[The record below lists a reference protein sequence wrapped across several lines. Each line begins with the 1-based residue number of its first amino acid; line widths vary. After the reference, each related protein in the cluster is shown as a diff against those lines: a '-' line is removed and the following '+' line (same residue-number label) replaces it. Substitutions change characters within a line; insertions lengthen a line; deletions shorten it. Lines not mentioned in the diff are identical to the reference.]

1 MITAYLAHHPQRA
14 TFTFSV
20 AGRSQA
26 KLDAL
31 KKQCSLDAS
40 VRLVRLDVTKQDEV
54 EEAVKSA
61 RVVISAVGPYTLWGE
76 PIFA

>member
-1 MITAYLAHHPQRA
+1 MITEYLAHHPQRA
-14 TFTFSV
+14 AFTFSV

-31 KKQCSLDAS
+31 KKQCSLDDS
-40 VRLVRLDVTKQDEV
+40 VRLVRLDVTKQDEL

-61 RVVISAVGPYTLWGE
+61 RVVISTVGPFIFWGE
-76 PIFA
+76 AVFA

>member
-1 MITAYLAHHPQRA
+1 MITEYLAQHLQRA
-14 TFTFSV
+14 SFTFSV

-31 KKQCSLDAS
+31 KKQCSLDNS
-40 VRLVRLDVTKQDEV
+40 VRLVRLDVTKPDEL

-61 RVVISAVGPYTLWGE
+61 RVVISTVGPFIFWGE
-76 PIFA
+76 AVFA